1 MNAPAVAASACSLS
15 GAVLLTWP
23 ALRVGRVLNR
33 AARMASG
40 AERAVNAVS
49 ANIFRRFQ
57 AAYAHDTWRR
67 SDQRLLW
74 AGLVAT
80 LLGGALD
87 IYSRISIPN

>member
-1 MNAPAVAASACSLS
+1 VSALEVASSTCSLS
-15 GAVLLTWP
+15 GALLLTWP
-23 ALRVGRVLNR
+23 ALRAGHVLNR
-33 AARMASG
+33 AAHMAQG
-40 AERAVNAVS
+40 AEQAADRVS

-57 AAYAHDTWRR
+57 TAFARDTWRP

-87 IYSRISIPN
+87 MFSKLSVP